1 MKEVIAANADATP
14 QIGKA
19 YLAKDSSI
27 KLGQTYVI
35 GISLQHPR
43 LVGIL
48 TDKDDNAINN
58 ELAGLAV
65 LRGGKAD

>member
-1 MKEVIAANADATP
+1 MKDIIAANADATP
-14 QIGKA
+14 KIGKA

-35 GISLQHPR
+35 GVSLQHPR

-48 TDKDDNAINN
+48 TDKDDAVI
-58 ELAGLAV
+58 EADLAGLTIIK
-65 LRGGKAD
+65 GGKAD